1 MDNATMHGRIE
12 AMMGRR
18 ENRDKLEMLYM
29 VAQYIFGSNFIGGKT
44 GEAITVEA
52 VRDQAHELDALKRQ
66 LPFLMNIKAGS
77 SSDQKAS
84 SIYEDVYDQL
94 VEMTDPH
101 VMPETHGGTSINKN
115 SLCCSIVDN
124 YSALV
129 DYWLATR
136 NEVDFEL
143 GDTFVEG
150 LTGHVEIED

>member
-1 MDNATMHGRIE
+1 MNNSTFHGRIE
-12 AMMGRR
+12 SMMGRR
-18 ENRDKLEMLYM
+18 ENRDKLEMLHM
-29 VAQYIFGSNFIGGKT
+29 VATYIFGSNFIGGKT
-44 GEAITVEA
+44 GAEVTAEAIH
-52 VRDQAHELDALKRQ
+52 DQAHELEALKSQ

-101 VMPETHGGTSINKN
+101 VQPESHGGTSINKN

-124 YSALV
+124 YSALLE
-129 DYWLATR
+129 YWLATR
-136 NEVDFEL
+136 NDVDFEL

-150 LTGHVEIED
+150 LSGHVEIED